1 MTLQQLLSVIRVEE
15 TQGDLT
21 PQVQGVTMDSRRVAP
36 GFVFVA
42 IEGRSTDGHR
52 YVDEA
57 AKKGAVGI
65 VSERA
70 APKKSTVAWVRTEDA
85 RRAAG
90 LLSAKLAGE
99 PSRHLRLVG
108 VTGTNG
114 KTTTAFLLDGIFQ
127 KLAPPSA
134 LMGTVV
140 HRVGSNSQ
148 RARHTTPESPE
159 IQAFLKSAVEE
170 GCRFGVLEVS
180 SHGLALGRLEGTEFE
195 CAVFTNLSR
204 DHLDFHRD
212 MEDYFAAKRRLFE
225 DYLRASGTAVVGID
239 NSYGRR
245 LAEAIGGSVLTYGFA
260 EDAGLRIENVESS
273 FDGLVIRFK
282 DRDVAFEGKSP
293 LIGQHN
299 ALNFLAAYGAAR
311 SLGLSSDD
319 ILGALEQL
327 GSVPGRFEKI
337 EAGQPFHVIVDYAHT
352 DDALRNILEAARSLP
367 HRRVLTVFGCG
378 GDRDRSK
385 RPLMGAVAA
394 RLSDLVVLTSDNPRS
409 EDPMAIIREIELG
422 TKGPRCQ
429 ADVRVEPDRRKA
441 IRLALSLSEPGD
453 VVLVAGKGHE
463 PYQLIGDRV
472 IAFDDREVV
481 REILTRPMQPLNS
494 H

>member
-1 MTLQQLLSVIRVEE
+1 MTFEELLSVITVEE
-15 TQGDLT
+15 TRGDLT
-21 PQVQGVTMDSRRVAP
+21 PHVRGVTVDSRRVGS

-42 IEGRSTDGHR
+42 IEGKSTDGHR
-52 YVDEA
+52 YIEEA
-57 AKKGAVGI
+57 TKKGAVGI

-70 APKKSTVAWVRTEDA
+70 APKTSSVAWVRTQGA

-90 LLSAKLAGE
+90 LLSTKLAGE
-99 PSRHLRLVG
+99 PSQHLRLVG

-127 KLAPPSA
+127 KLTPPSS

-140 HRVGSNSQ
+140 HRVGSNS
-148 RARHTTPESPE
+148 RTARYTTPESPE
-159 IQAFLKSAVEE
+159 IQTFLKAAVEE

-204 DHLDFHRD
+204 DHLDFHHD
-212 MEDYFAAKRRLFE
+212 MEDYFAAKRQLFE
-225 DYLRASGTAVVGID
+225 NHLRASGTAVVGLD
-239 NSYGRR
+239 DSYGRR
-245 LAEAIGGSVLTYGFA
+245 LAEVIGGSVLTYGFA
-260 EDAGLRIENVESS
+260 KDAELRVENVDAS

-282 DRDVAFEGKSP
+282 DKDVVHEAKSP
-293 LIGQHN
+293 LVGRHN
-299 ALNFLAAYGAAR
+299 VLNFLAAYGAAR
-311 SLGLSSDD
+311 SLGLQSDD
-319 ILGALEQL
+319 ILGALEHI

-337 EAGQPFHVIVDYAHT
+337 EAGQPFHVVVDYAHT
-352 DDALRNILEAARSLP
+352 DDALRSILEATRSLP
-367 HRRVLTVFGCG
+367 HRRILTVFGCG

-409 EDPMAIIREIELG
+409 EDPLTIIREIELG

-429 ADVRVEPDRRKA
+429 AEVRVEPDRRKA

-463 PYQLIGDRV
+463 PYQLIRDRA
-472 IAFDDREVV
+472 IPFDDREVV